1 MRLDGPTLLVTLV
14 ITAALAGGLL
24 LWVWLQDRRIQAL
37 KWWGVSYFAAAAGL
51 TLAVGRDVWPDRV
64 TIDLASALVF
74 AGGGSMWVGTRAF
87 AAKKTRP
94 VWSLSVAAVWLLAC
108 QVPAFYASL
117 PARAIFASVLFCI
130 LLLVV
135 AREFIL
141 ISDPLPSRLPL
152 AIVAAVHGLFFVAR
166 LVGLAVSPEPMDA
179 WNRIWFPATSLEG
192 ILFAFASGFLLLA
205 MAKSR
210 LEMRHRLA
218 AEQDYLTNAANRRG
232 FYAQAGRAL
241 TAARLSGR
249 STALVVFDLNRFK
262 QINDTH
268 GHQSGDRVLRL
279 FGSVAR
285 DTLRKSDIFGRLGG
299 DEFAALL
306 ADTTEDEAEDI
317 AERMATRFS
326 ESARKLAGLNFQV
339 SASIGIA
346 CSPESLTDLDELID
360 QADRAL
366 YQNRLEAQAEAEEQA
381 RA

>member
-1 MRLDGPTLLVTLV
+1 MRLDGPTPLVTL
-14 ITAALAGGLL
+14 ISTAALGGGLL
-24 LWVWLQDRRIQAL
+24 LWVWLQDRRMQAL
-37 KWWGVSYFAAAAGL
+37 KWWGLSYLAAAGGL
-51 TLAVGRDVWPDRV
+51 ALAVGRGDWPDRV
-64 TIDLASALVF
+64 TIDLANALVF
-74 AGGGSMWVGTRAF
+74 AGCGSMWIGTRAF
-87 AAKKTRP
+87 ASKKTRP
-94 VWSLSVAAVWLLAC
+94 VWGLSLAVVWLLAC
-108 QVPAFYASL
+108 QVPEFYASL
-117 PARAIFASVLFCI
+117 PARAIFASVLFC
-130 LLLVV
+130 LVLLVV
-135 AREFIL
+135 AREFFL
-141 ISDPLPSRLPL
+141 IRDPLPSRLPL
-152 AIVAAVHGLFFVAR
+152 ALVAALHGLFFLAR
-166 LVGLAVSPEPMDA
+166 LAALALSPAPLES
-179 WNRIWFPATSLEG
+179 WERVWFPLTSLEG
-192 ILFAFASGFLLLA
+192 ILFTFASGFLLMA

-232 FYAQAGRAL
+232 FYAQAGRVL

-285 DTLRKSDIFGRLGG
+285 ETLRKSDVFGRLGG

-306 ADTTEDEAEDI
+306 ADTTEDEAEEI

-326 ESARKLAGLNFQV
+326 ESARRVPGLDFQV

-366 YQNRLEAQAEAEEQA
+366 YQNRLEAQAEEQA